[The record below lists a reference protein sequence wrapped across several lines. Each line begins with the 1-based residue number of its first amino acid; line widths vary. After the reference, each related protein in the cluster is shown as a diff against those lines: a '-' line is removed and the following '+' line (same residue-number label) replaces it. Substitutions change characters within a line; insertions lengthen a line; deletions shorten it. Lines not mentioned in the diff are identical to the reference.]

1 MGSWFARVRTSLAYV
16 LHFVRKVK
24 DFQKYPT
31 QASLIR
37 NTSINCISMFG
48 IYKVCRW
55 NWLFNLTEVVD
66 DDRGA
71 RRKVKDV
78 FKNYSKAAGLL
89 AKLVPK
95 E

>member
-16 LHFVRKVK
+16 LHFVRKEK
-24 DFQKYPT
+24 DFQKYT
-31 QASLIR
+31 AQASLIR
-37 NTSINCISMFG
+37 NTSIISMFG

-78 FKNYSKAAGLL
+78 LKNYSKAAGLL
-89 AKLVPK
+89 AKLIPK

>member
-1 MGSWFARVRTSLAYV
+1 
-16 LHFVRKVK
+16 
-24 DFQKYPT
+24 
-31 QASLIR
+31 
-37 NTSINCISMFG
+37 MFG